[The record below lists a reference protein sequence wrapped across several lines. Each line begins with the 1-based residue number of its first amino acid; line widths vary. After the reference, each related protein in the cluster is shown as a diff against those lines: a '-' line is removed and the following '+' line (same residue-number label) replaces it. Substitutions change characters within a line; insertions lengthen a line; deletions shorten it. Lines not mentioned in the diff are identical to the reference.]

1 MLRSTRCRRPFDR
14 RTMAYVRTRVFRLYQ
29 SAATAGLQGQH
40 YEQLVVQAQA
50 QFALVSAEP
59 IGTEEM
65 SLQVPNV
72 S

>member
-1 MLRSTRCRRPFDR
+1 MRGCRRPVDR
-14 RTMAYVRTRVFRLYQ
+14 RTMAYLRTCVFRLYQ
-29 SAATAGLQGQH
+29 SAATAGFQGQR

-50 QFALVSAEP
+50 QAQLALVFAEP

-65 SLQVPNV
+65 SLQAPKV